1 MNNRLLERGL
11 STFDIPSVVQ
21 LSYTYELPIGK
32 GKPLLGNA
40 NAVVNAIVGGW
51 QTGQTRR

>member
-1 MNNRLLERGL
+1 VNNRLLERGL